1 MRLFL
6 ASEAKNEAT
15 IKKLGDYIG
24 GFKDKTIAYIPTAA
38 NGEEPFGS
46 WKENSTTWLLV
57 QTLGARVTG
66 VQLEDYKNSSVVNEL
81 KNKDIL
87 WFAGGYPGY
96 LMYWIRRCELDKALP
111 ELLEKSLYVGSSAG
125 SMVTSRHLGTTEWY
139 LGEGEPGAS
148 AIPGLGLVDF
158 EIYPHYDESMYDE
171 IKKRYMGRKLY
182 LLKNGEE
189 VLVEGEKVKVLG
201 EERILEL

>member
-1 MRLFL
+1 
-6 ASEAKNEAT
+6 
-15 IKKLGDYIG
+15 
-24 GFKDKTIAYIPTAA
+24 
-38 NGEEPFGS
+38 
-46 WKENSTTWLLV
+46 
-57 QTLGARVTG
+57 
-66 VQLEDYKNSSVVNEL
+66 
-81 KNKDIL
+81 
-87 WFAGGYPGY
+87 
-96 LMYWIRRCELDKALP
+96 
-111 ELLEKSLYVGSSAG
+111 
-125 SMVTSRHLGTTEWY
+125 MVTSRHLGTTEWY

-201 EERILEL
+201 EELEILIRQQQLPNHTPKS